1 MPLVNPI
8 MDGRVRNSA
17 EGCGL
22 SRSSDQ
28 SHCVSYNILLP
39 PFPPAR
45 HSALV
50 MILKEMRHQSLKKNS
65 LLTNIGARR
74 SSLKTSSEKSSESCQ
89 NEVSYEGA
97 HAKAQNLQNGKLS
110 GIQGIYAR
118 RRARRAQ
125 SRPDRAQ
132 IWVES
137 ADPSEKR
144 ATLVQ
149 FQSLEDGAKLL
160 SPKNRALL
168 RLIADRQPKSVSELA
183 TLTRRAEQ
191 NLLRTLHKLSEAG
204 LVLLGR
210 GEGRAYQ
217 PVVTAR
223 RVHFEID
230 FLG

>member
-1 MPLVNPI
+1 M
-8 MDGRVRNSA
+8 
-17 EGCGL
+17 
-22 SRSSDQ
+22 
-28 SHCVSYNILLP
+28 
-39 PFPPAR
+39 
-45 HSALV
+45 
-50 MILKEMRHQSLKKNS
+50 
-65 LLTNIGARR
+65 
-74 SSLKTSSEKSSESCQ
+74 
-89 NEVSYEGA
+89 SYEEA
-97 HAKAQNLQNGKLS
+97 HAKAWNLQNGKLS
-110 GIQGIYAR
+110 GIQGIHAR

-204 LVLLGR
+204 LVRLAR